1 MEIDMNVTGS
11 RLLSYQKN
19 MWLRMIYCLEIIR
32 QENRKLQWRSWSVTI
47 PHREDRVQAGC
58 D

>member
-1 MEIDMNVTGS
+1 MNVTGS

-19 MWLRMIYCLEIIR
+19 MWLRMIYCLEFIR
-32 QENRKLQWRSWSVTI
+32 QENRKLQWRSQSVTI
-47 PHREDRVQAGC
+47 PHREDRAQAGC